1 MPAVG
6 EPSEGRRSRLLLAL
20 GIAGLGVFVG
30 IEAYSITV
38 GPSYARIGPTFFP
51 WIIGGGLLAIGLTL
65 GWLAFKGRWAAD
77 ADVKAEPVDTQ
88 ALALVAVGLA
98 LQTALMTIGG
108 FILASTVLFCFATRA
123 FGSRLIVR
131 DIMLALVLTA
141 ITYVVFTFGLGL
153 PLPGGLLAGVF

>member
-1 MPAVG
+1 MPATARSG
-6 EPSEGRRSRLLLAL
+6 EGRHSRFLLAL

-30 IEAYSITV
+30 IEAASITV

-65 GWLAFKGRWAAD
+65 AWLTYKGLWVAD
-77 ADVKAEPVDTQ
+77 ADAEAEPIDTQ

-98 LQTALMTIGG
+98 LQAILMSPAG

-123 FGSRLIVR
+123 FGSRKIVR
-131 DIMLALVLTA
+131 DIPLALILTA
-141 ITYVVFTFGLGL
+141 ITYAVFTFGLGL
-153 PLPGGLLAGVF
+153 PLPAGLLAEVF